1 MKHIITA
8 FLVCCIV
15 GNANAQI
22 VNTPWAEDE
31 KIGIGTDAPEENLD
45 VHGVLQIR
53 RQSDDEL
60 ASSGILSFQ
69 SIAKGPV
76 FKNWYIQSLNE
87 LTDDPE
93 FVIYQDLERPRF
105 KLKSDVGWALFDESG
120 EPEIFSDGVQG
131 GGIYMPGVVSI
142 GELYTSSFFVNY
154 SATNLSS
161 SPTYQYNDNQVTFNN
176 PYLNYRAKGGSTV
189 TNAAHNFTVL
199 TPLTQA
205 NSNIAAFSNGGS
217 ALVRID
223 KDGNLVSTKDISTTS
238 KVKIGTGT
246 IDIGTHSLAVNGSAI
261 FTKAH
266 VKLSGNWPD
275 YVFEPEYKLPT
286 LKYIEAYINKY
297 KHLPDVPSASD
308 VEKNGIDLG
317 ENQAILLKKIEELTL
332 YIIEQEKRI
341 EKLESKLNKL

>member
-1 MKHIITA
+1 MKLILTA
-8 FLVCCIV
+8 LIVCFSASIC
-15 GNANAQI
+15 NAQI
-22 VNTPWAEDE
+22 ENTEWKEDE
-31 KIGIGTDAPEENLD
+31 KIGIGTTTPEENLD

-53 RQSDDEL
+53 RQSDD
-60 ASSGILSFQ
+60 AFTNSGILSFQ
-69 SIAKGPV
+69 SVDVGNE
-76 FKNWYIQSLNE
+76 FRNWYLQSMNDHTE
-87 LTDDPE
+87 QPIFTIYQEQYVPRFEIRPYVGWTFYDEEGDPE
-93 FVIYQDLERPRF
+93 IY
-105 KLKSDVGWALFDESG
+105 
-120 EPEIFSDGVQG
+120 SDGVVG
-131 GGIYMPGVVSI
+131 GGIYIPGSVSV
-142 GELYTSSFFVNY
+142 GDLSVSSFTVHY
-154 SATNLSS
+154 LTSTISS
-161 SPTYQYNDNQVTFNN
+161 SPTFQYNDNQLTFNN

-205 NSNIAAFSNGGS
+205 NSNIAAFSNGDS
-217 ALVRID
+217 TLVRID
-223 KDGNLVSTKDISTTS
+223 KDGHFISTKDISTTS

-297 KHLPDVPSASD
+297 KHLPDVPSASE
-308 VEKNGIDLG
+308 VEQNGIDLG

-341 EKLESKLNKL
+341 EKLEAKLNKL

>member
-1 MKHIITA
+1 MKLILTA
-8 FLVCCIV
+8 LIVCCSASIC
-15 GNANAQI
+15 NAQI
-22 VNTPWAEDE
+22 ENTEWKEDA
-31 KIGIGTDAPEENLD
+31 KIGIGTTAPEENLD
-45 VHGVLQIR
+45 VHGVLQLR
-53 RQSDDEL
+53 RQSDEEL
-60 ASSGILSFQ
+60 SNSSILSFQ
-69 SIAKGPV
+69 SVAAGPE
-76 FKNWYIQSLNE
+76 FKNWYLQSMNE
-87 LTDDPE
+87 HSENPE
-93 FVIYQDLERPRF
+93 FVIYQEFKRPRF
-105 KLKSDVGWALFDESG
+105 KLKTDVGWALYDESG
-120 EPEIFSDGVQG
+120 EPEIFSDGVKG

-142 GELYTSSFFVNY
+142 GELYASSFFVNY
-154 SATNLSS
+154 FASNVSSSAT
-161 SPTYQYNDNQVTFNN
+161 YQFNDNQLTFNN
-176 PYLNYRAKGGSTV
+176 PYLNYRAKGGSSV

-217 ALVRID
+217 TLVRID
-223 KDGNLVSTKDISTTS
+223 KDGNFISTKDISTTS

-246 IDIGTHSLAVNGSAI
+246 INVGTHSLAVNGSAI

-297 KHLPDVPSASD
+297 KHLPDVPSASE
-308 VEKNGIDLG
+308 VEQNGIDLG

-341 EKLESKLNKL
+341 EKLEAKLNKL